1 MRTAF
6 CVQYGQRPAWVDEL
20 AAPNRDVFEL
30 CWAPAPG
37 DNARHA
43 AHFPK
48 STWTQGRNR
57 LFDLVRETERRT
69 GRQFDYLIMAD
80 DDISFDGLSHAEGMN
95 RFEAT
100 IAKYRPAVAVPNY
113 GWHFFGQKHVDESAE
128 VQGIYA
134 TDLLLQALHRDVWPV
149 LMPYWDEFD
158 SQSWWNS
165 GHIQN
170 RIAGTTYAGAI
181 VSVNTVFVQ
190 NGRSSEY
197 PRDGR
202 CVAADAMV
210 REMALPSTRWHAHE
224 TPESFLPQPL
234 RLQKSYHRS
243 HAKLAKLWN
252 MNHRFWQSRQ
262 LAADAVAQ
270 AA

>member
-20 AAPNRDVFEL
+20 ATPDRNVFEL
-30 CWAPAPG
+30 CWAPEPAH
-37 DNARHA
+37 DARDAIHL
-43 AHFPK
+43 PK

-57 LFDLVRETERRT
+57 MFDAVRESERRT
-69 GRQFDYLIMAD
+69 CKEYDYLIMAD
-80 DDISFDGLSHAEGMN
+80 DDITFDGLSHADGMD

-100 IAKYRPAVAVPNY
+100 IAKFRPAVAVPNY
-113 GWHFFGQKHVDESAE
+113 GWHFFGQRHVDRSAE

-170 RIAGTTYAGAI
+170 RIAGTTYAGAV

-190 NGRSSEY
+190 NGRSSDY

-202 CVAADAMV
+202 CVAADQLI
-210 REMALPSTRWHAHE
+210 REMALPGTLWHAHE
-224 TPESFLPQPL
+224 TTESFLPQ
-234 RLQKSYHRS
+234 RLDL
-243 HAKLAKLWN
+243 HANYQRNRADLAKLWN
-252 MNHRFWQSRQ
+252 LNHRFWQSREIANDSIAR
-262 LAADAVAQ
+262 AA
-270 AA
+270 